1 MSTLPRMERSFKPC
15 SLRIRFASAE
25 LRRSSANSKPAVVSD
40 LASLLQDALGLGPLL
55 PRQGHGP
62 PAHEHVRFPVLE
74 YASEGTRMRED
85 FCRGKDADRRGD
97 ASGGV
102 AYRDPDA
109 DLADIKRERAH

>member
-1 MSTLPRMERSFKPC
+1 ML
-15 SLRIRFASAE
+15 
-25 LRRSSANSKPAVVSD
+25 V
-40 LASLLQDALGLGPLL
+40 
-55 PRQGHGP
+55 
-62 PAHEHVRFPVLE
+62 